1 MTRRHRSGEAR
12 AALIFTLPVLAA
24 TVAFL
29 IVPTVAGL
37 LLSLTDFDIYALAD
51 LANLRLIGGGN
62 YAALLREP
70 QFWRAV
76 SNTLVF
82 AGLGVPVTIGTSLG
96 TALLIDAATARW
108 KPIWR
113 LLLFAPYV
121 TTLVATA
128 LVWRYILDTRS
139 GLLNGALA
147 AIGFAPVDW
156 LGDPRTSIPAT
167 LLFIVWKAFGYNMLV
182 FTAALATVSTD
193 LREAAR
199 LDGAGPLARF
209 RHVTLPAIGPALVL
223 AAILSVANFL
233 QVFAEPYVMTHGGP
247 AQSTVTIL
255 YFMFDEGFT
264 WWNLGA
270 ASAVAVVLF
279 VAILAL
285 TAVQARLA
293 RRLEWL

>member
-1 MTRRHRSGEAR
+1 MKRSREAR
-12 AALIFTLPVLAA
+12 AGLVFTVPVLAA
-24 TVAFL
+24 TLAFL
-29 IVPTVAGL
+29 VVPTVAGL

-51 LANLRLIGGGN
+51 LANLRLVGGGN
-62 YAALLREP
+62 YLALAHDPR
-70 QFWRAV
+70 FWHAV
-76 SNTLVF
+76 SNTLLF
-82 AGLGVPVTIGTSLG
+82 AGIGVPAAIGTSLV
-96 TALLIDAATARW
+96 TALLLDSATVEW
-108 KPIWR
+108 KPVWR

-128 LVWRYILDTRS
+128 LVWRYVLDTRS
-139 GLLNGALA
+139 GLLNAALGVVG
-147 AIGFAPVDW
+147 IAPVDW

-167 LLFIVWKAFGYNMLV
+167 LIFIVWKAFGYNMLV

-223 AAILSVANFL
+223 ASLLSVANFL

-264 WWNLGA
+264 WWNLGT

-279 VAILAL
+279 VAILGL
-285 TAVQARLA
+285 TAMQARLA